1 MGYLIS
7 FICYGSLD
15 MSAVFRQSVRKLLQA
30 QSSIGRRYGS
40 QASSVDPKELKKF
53 RDLAD
58 QWWSLQGPFK
68 GLHIMNPSRCL
79 FIRRCVCTHLGDC
92 FESVRPFER
101 LDFLDV
107 GCGGGILS
115 ESLARMGA
123 NVVGIDAE
131 ETIIRVAQQHALLD
145 TEISQN
151 IQYEHITAEALVEQ
165 GKQFDVVIA
174 SEVIEHVRQPEQF
187 MNTLS
192 GLVKPG
198 GGVVVTTINRNIRS
212 YLAVITAAEQI
223 LNMVA
228 RGTHE
233 WEKFITPQELA
244 MMSNEV
250 NLQMAQLAGIWI
262 NPFTNH
268 SSLVESTDVNYAAYF
283 KKQQII

>member
-192 GLVKPG
+192 SGQTLGVKAQRFRGHTSPH
-198 GGVVVTTINRNIRS
+198 RNVKEAHSIS
-212 YLAVITAAEQI
+212 YNNFVLHNQVKRYFQDYTKCTGSQWLCFRCYKCAWPKTAPFNCWQ
-223 LNMVA
+223 LDKS
-228 RGTHE
+228 G
-233 WEKFITPQELA
+233 
-244 MMSNEV
+244 S
-250 NLQMAQLAGIWI
+250 LQDLQL
-262 NPFTNH
+262 
-268 SSLVESTDVNYAAYF
+268 
-283 KKQQII
+283 